1 MQEEEEETMNFAS
14 QTIQL
19 HLWTHVR
26 VLAMTIFMLPLQWD
40 TLSTHPLTEQ
50 VNDVLAGQI
59 NASGNGNDYA
69 DKNGGGGV
77 RGCDRLM
84 AHTIKSSG
92 CQPSNEDSMQTMAL
106 PSWANCW
113 LDDEDYVCWRKHV
126 VIVCRGGG
134 RRHHNVLEVTTFR
147 WHNSWICS
155 HSEMLL
161 LILLC
166 SLFRKFPSPD
176 IATQI
181 SFSDCTETKYLRWG
195 IIWITYGEVLTK
207 KGNWLQFILQSQT
220 KDMS

>member
-113 LDDEDYVCWRKHV
+113 LDDEDYICWRKHV

-134 RRHHNVLEVTTFR
+134 RRHHNVLEV
-147 WHNSWICS
+147 NDISVAQQ
-155 HSEMLL
+155 LNL
-161 LILLC
+161 Q
-166 SLFRKFPSPD
+166 SLGNVIINFALQSVP
-176 IATQI
+176 QI
-181 SFSDCTETKYLRWG
+181 SISGYC
-195 IIWITYGEVLTK
+195 
-207 KGNWLQFILQSQT
+207 NPN
-220 KDMS
+220 